1 MHRALCW
8 VPRRLQRTDLT
19 LSLGLALRA
28 AGLSLSLQVTLQW
41 LSVSLGWKVLVIQ
54 EPSPT

>member
-8 VPRRLQRTDLT
+8 VPRILQRTDLT

-28 AGLSLSLQVTLQW
+28 TGLSLSLQVAL
-41 LSVSLGWKVLVIQ
+41 LGA
-54 EPSPT
+54 